1 MILAIDYLLI
11 WAVECQQED
20 YLRGLESHLENT
32 LERSRDRISKVRSSQ
47 EEVLI
52 EEISCS

>member
-20 YLRGLESHLENT
+20 YLRKLEGHLE
-32 LERSRDRISKVRSSQ
+32 KH
-47 EEVLI
+47 
-52 EEISCS
+52 